1 MYLPVGQGVLDV
13 VTGGVHEHTRLIPGS
28 TLQFDVLVDCTQVLQ
43 LPVTDGNNCKRNKH
57 KKCLSFTTTVKLSV
71 LVVNDSTDELIEE
84 DDVLC
89 LLMRATCD
97 ISEDH
102 TTNFTLE
109 IFTEAR
115 DLQQY
120 NHNPKYFLHTLRQIA
135 YQLGTDQTTPTSSV
149 AHQRGSLRQHPSA
162 TNSLCQ
168 RRKCRHS
175 LEPALFWL
183 FHSSDF

>member
-28 TLQFDVLVDCTQVLQ
+28 TLQFDVLVYCTQVLQ

-57 KKCLSFTTTVKLSV
+57 KKCLSFKTTVKLSV

-109 IFTEAR
+109 IFTEAK

-120 NHNPKYFLHTLRQIA
+120 NHNPKYFLHTGCQIA
-135 YQLGTDQTTPTSSV
+135 HQLGTDQNNTHLFCCTSKRVTAS
-149 AHQRGSLRQHPSA
+149 ASLSNKQPV
-162 TNSLCQ
+162 
-168 RRKCRHS
+168 
-175 LEPALFWL
+175 PA
-183 FHSSDF
+183 